1 MSLQTGAPPP
11 DESCT
16 MSVSD
21 ILYTHFLKFRA
32 LGKADHRQ
40 TRHVHS
46 ADPSSRWD
54 SCYIITH
61 HEA

>member
-21 ILYTHFLKFRA
+21 ILYTHFPKFCA
-32 LGKADHRQ
+32 LEKADHRQ
-40 TRHVHS
+40 IRQCIPLILAAGGTHV
-46 ADPSSRWD
+46 
-54 SCYIITH
+54 T
-61 HEA
+61 

>member
-21 ILYTHFLKFRA
+21 ILYTHFPKFRA
-32 LGKADHRQ
+32 LGKAVHRQ
-40 TRHVHS
+40 IRQCIPLILAAGGTHV
-46 ADPSSRWD
+46 
-54 SCYIITH
+54 T
-61 HEA
+61 

>member
-21 ILYTHFLKFRA
+21 VLYTHFPKFRA
-32 LGKADHRQ
+32 LGKAVHRQ
-40 TRHVHS
+40 IRLHS

-54 SCYIITH
+54 LRYIITH

>member
-21 ILYTHFLKFRA
+21 VLYTHFPKFRA
-32 LGKADHRQ
+32 LGKAVHRQ
-40 TRHVHS
+40 IR
-46 ADPSSRWD
+46 
-54 SCYIITH
+54 
-61 HEA
+61 